1 MNDKED
7 AGRLGFL
14 APLAQL
20 FRAKGGAPAA
30 PQPEPQAGGFPKL
43 EADFDKAL
51 RCLREKVAEQAA
63 TAGPGAATHSRTA
76 AEVAAEREHRI
87 DECHRAIR
95 EDIERMHS
103 RLGTGLSPTDLD
115 SIGALLRDLD
125 ADATEGK
132 NSHALMPRL
141 RYSVATRFRMESGAL
156 AVAKLVAL
164 LRRAN
169 LEWPDPIHYA
179 PHAKPDEIESS
190 RRRRLAEMRESFL
203 AQDFKKT
210 AERMV
215 GIVRTWGADYPA
227 RGSPLWEESVLEG
240 VAAGIRGQ
248 LLKDFVELV
257 DRGRA
262 LVLSL
267 TEAAIGKELAA
278 LQTAVAGGVHSIE
291 QANTVVASS
300 LHALDEVVPELVWQ
314 HVRSLLPQARG
325 EFAS

>member
-1 MNDKED
+1 MSDKED
-7 AGRLGFL
+7 TGRLGFL
-14 APLAQL
+14 APLARL
-20 FRAKGGAPAA
+20 FRANAGTPAP
-30 PQPEPQAGGFPKL
+30 PQPEPQAGGFAKL
-43 EADFDKAL
+43 EADFEKAL
-51 RCLREKVAEQAA
+51 RGLREKVAEQAT
-63 TAGPGAATHSRTA
+63 TAGPGAAAHSRTA
-76 AEVAAEREHRI
+76 AEVAAERANRI
-87 DECHRAIR
+87 EGLHRAIR

-125 ADATEGK
+125 ADATEGRD
-132 NSHALMPRL
+132 SHALMPRL
-141 RYSVATRFRMESGAL
+141 RYSVATRFRLESGAL
-156 AVAKLVAL
+156 AVAKLAAL
-164 LRRAN
+164 LTRAN

-179 PHAKPDEIESS
+179 PRAKPEEIESS
-190 RRRRLAEMRESFL
+190 RRRRLAEIQESFL
-203 AQDFKKT
+203 AQDFERT

-215 GIVRTWGADYPA
+215 GIVRAWGADYPP

-257 DRGRA
+257 DRDRA
-262 LVLSL
+262 LVLSR

-314 HVRSLLPQARG
+314 HVRSLLPRARG
-325 EFAS
+325 EPGS

>member
-1 MNDKED
+1 M
-7 AGRLGFL
+7 
-14 APLAQL
+14 
-20 FRAKGGAPAA
+20 
-30 PQPEPQAGGFPKL
+30 
-43 EADFDKAL
+43 
-51 RCLREKVAEQAA
+51 
-63 TAGPGAATHSRTA
+63 S
-76 AEVAAEREHRI
+76 
-87 DECHRAIR
+87 CHRAIR

-132 NSHALMPRL
+132 DSHALMPRL
-141 RYSVATRFRMESGAL
+141 RYSVATRFRLESGAL
-156 AVAKLVAL
+156 AVARLVAL

-179 PHAKPDEIESS
+179 PRAKPEEIESS

-215 GIVRTWGADYPA
+215 GIVRAWGADYPD

-257 DRGRA
+257 DRDRD
-262 LVLSL
+262 LVLSR

-314 HVRSLLPQARG
+314 HVRSLLPEARG

>member
-1 MNDKED
+1 MSDKGD

-14 APLAQL
+14 APLARL
-20 FRAKGGAPAA
+20 FRAKGEAPAP
-30 PQPEPQAGGFPKL
+30 PQPEPQAGGLTKL
-43 EADFDKAL
+43 EADFEMAL
-51 RCLREKVAEQAA
+51 RGLREKVAEQAA
-63 TAGPGAATHSRTA
+63 TAGPAVAAHRRTA

-87 DECHRAIR
+87 DDCHRAIR

-132 NSHALMPRL
+132 DSHALMPRL
-141 RYSVATRFRMESGAL
+141 RYSVATRFRLESGAL
-156 AVAKLVAL
+156 AVARLVAL
-164 LRRAN
+164 LKRAN
-169 LEWPDPIHYA
+169 LEWPDPIHHA
-179 PHAKPDEIESS
+179 PRAKPEEIESS

-203 AQDFKKT
+203 AQDFKRT

-215 GIVRTWGADYPA
+215 GIVPAWGADYPD

-240 VAAGIRGQ
+240 VVAGVRGQ

-257 DRGRA
+257 DRDRD
-262 LVLSL
+262 LVLSR
-267 TEAAIGKELAA
+267 TEAAIEGAAA
-278 LQTAVAGGVHSIE
+278 LQTAVAGGVHP
-291 QANTVVASS
+291 SS
-300 LHALDEVVPELVWQ
+300 RQHGGRESHTLRRGGSELVWQ
-314 HVRSLLPQARG
+314 HVRSLLPQAR